1 MRRPGTCWQ
10 QARGLPG
17 EDPDDDRSYLA
28 CRVSTLTAHAPTR
41 DILTSLVRAG
51 WGDLAGSQHKGTR
64 AMLRALV
71 DLLPYGSGEG
81 LVTAPQIADAS
92 GYSERWV
99 RSRLVEL
106 ERLGLILWRRG
117 GVVAG
122 KCVPSHVRIV
132 KGAVLAL
139 IGVARSVKD
148 AALSARRAVTRKR
161 VEHLRFVMGRRR
173 RPAFR
178 NWMQAFSP
186 SRGSLPTT
194 ARGGAPAV
202 ECSHGE
208 PRGETY
214 CPLCRR
220 GIPA

>member
-1 MRRPGTCWQ
+1 MG
-10 QARGLPG
+10 A
-17 EDPDDDRSYLA
+17 
-28 CRVSTLTAHAPTR
+28 LTAHAPTR
-41 DILTSLVRAG
+41 DILTSLARAG
-51 WGDLAGSQHKGTR
+51 WGDLAGSEHKGTR

-122 KCVPSHVRIV
+122 RCIPSHVRIV

-148 AALSARRAVTRKR
+148 AVLSARRALTGRR

-173 RPAFR
+173 SLIR
-178 NWMQAFSP
+178 NSVQASSP
-186 SRGSLPTT
+186 SRGSLRTLP
-194 ARGGAPAV
+194 RGGASPAV

-220 GIPA
+220 GITA

>member
-1 MRRPGTCWQ
+1 M
-10 QARGLPG
+10 
-17 EDPDDDRSYLA
+17 
-28 CRVSTLTAHAPTR
+28 TLTAHAPTR
-41 DILTSLVRAG
+41 DILTSLARAG
-51 WGDLAGSQHKGTR
+51 WGDLAGSENKGTR

-81 LVTAPQIADAS
+81 LVTAPQLADAS

-139 IGVARSVKD
+139 VGLARSLKD
-148 AALSARRAVTRKR
+148 AAVEARRTVTRRR
-161 VEHLRFVMGRRR
+161 VEGLGMVLGRRR
-173 RPAFR
+173 RPPMR
-178 NWMQAFSP
+178 NSMQAPSP
-186 SRGSLPTT
+186 SRGSLPTLPR
-194 ARGGAPAV
+194 RGGSSPDV

-208 PRGETY
+208 PRGERY
-214 CPLCRR
+214 CALCRR
-220 GIPA
+220 GVAV

>member
-1 MRRPGTCWQ
+1 MT
-10 QARGLPG
+10 
-17 EDPDDDRSYLA
+17 S
-28 CRVSTLTAHAPTR
+28 LTAHAPTR
-41 DILTSLVRAG
+41 DIVTSLARAG

-81 LVTAPQIADAS
+81 LVTAPPLADAS

-99 RSRLVEL
+99 RSRLIEL
-106 ERLGLILWRRG
+106 ERRGLILWRRG

-122 KCVPSHVRIV
+122 RCVPSHMRIV

-139 IGVARSVKD
+139 IGIARSIKD
-148 AALSARRAVTRKR
+148 VAVEARRAVTQRR
-161 VEHLRFVMGRRR
+161 VEGLAFVLGKRR
-173 RPAFR
+173 RPPMRKSLHAS
-178 NWMQAFSP
+178 SP

-194 ARGGAPAV
+194 SPRASASTDV

-208 PRGETY
+208 PRGERY

-220 GIPA
+220 GL

>member
-1 MRRPGTCWQ
+1 MG
-10 QARGLPG
+10 A
-17 EDPDDDRSYLA
+17 
-28 CRVSTLTAHAPTR
+28 LTAHAPTR
-41 DILTSLVRAG
+41 DILTSLARAG
-51 WGDLAGSQHKGTR
+51 WGDLAGSEHKGTR

-99 RSRLVEL
+99 RSRLVKL

-122 KCVPSHVRIV
+122 RCVPSHVRIV

-148 AALSARRAVTRKR
+148 AALKARRSLTSRR
-161 VEHLRFVMGRRR
+161 VEHLGFVMGRRR
-173 RPAFR
+173 RSLIR
-178 NWMQAFSP
+178 NSVHASSP
-186 SRGSLPTT
+186 SGGSLRTLP
-194 ARGGAPAV
+194 RGGASPV
-202 ECSHGE
+202 GECSHGE

-220 GIPA
+220 GIAA